1 MATIT
6 LKVSGMKCGGCEN
19 AVRDAAKA
27 LGGVSEVKASHKEGT
42 VQVEYDP
49 GRTDENAIKQASR
62 ISTEP
67 RGAGDPATGRPNG
80 YHPPTTC
87 KVTR

>member
-49 GRTDENAIKQASR
+49 GRTDENAIKQA
-62 ISTEP
+62 IQ
-67 RGAGDPATGRPNG
+67 AKG
-80 YHPPTTC
+80 YP
-87 KVTR
+87 VA